1 MSDGWIALHRK
12 IYNSSDFNNQLEV
25 AVFLYLVAM
34 ASHKPVQVVYRKKK
48 LTLKRGEVSIAY
60 KDLAKK
66 FDISERKIR
75 TIIKNL
81 VHTKNLN
88 QTLHK
93 NLSIYSVV
101 KYSKYQDAPPKT
113 DQTLT
118 DRTTTITTIYNSIDK
133 NKIKISNMTN
143 KPKKI
148 TIPTLQDLKTKI
160 IEKPK
165 AKTEWEIAK
174 EKLDAQDFEKYV
186 LHKLNSWFAYLF
198 SSLKIIYLQ
207 TQ

>member
-1 MSDGWIALHRK
+1 MNDGWIALHRK

-34 ASHKPVQVVYRKKK
+34 ASHKPVQVIYRKKK

-81 VHTKNLN
+81 VHTRNLN
-88 QTLHK
+88 QTLTR
-93 NLSIYSVV
+93 NLSVYSIV
-101 KYSKYQDAPPKT
+101 KYSKYQDTPPKT

-118 DRTTTITTIYNSIDK
+118 DRTTTNTNILYSINKNDK
-133 NKIKISNMTN
+133 SLSNMTV

-160 IEKPK
+160 IEKPRQK
-165 AKTEWEIAK
+165 NEFEIMR
-174 EKLDAQDFEKYV
+174 EKLDSEDYEKWV
-186 LHKLNSWFAYLF
+186 LRQLNS
-198 SSLKIIYLQ
+198 
-207 TQ
+207 

>member
-1 MSDGWIALHRK
+1 MTDGWIALHRK
-12 IYNSSDFNNQLEV
+12 IYNSKDFNNQLEV
-25 AVFLYLVAM
+25 AVFLYLVSM
-34 ASHKPVQVVYRKKK
+34 ASHKLVNVIYRKKK

-66 FDISERKIR
+66 FDLSERKIR
-75 TIIKNL
+75 TIISNL
-81 VHTKNLN
+81 VHSGNLN

-93 NLSIYSVV
+93 NLSIYTIV
-101 KYSKYQDAPPKT
+101 KYSKYQDLPPKT

-118 DRTTTITTIYNSIDK
+118 DRTTTIYTNTTSIDK
-133 NKIKISNMTN
+133 NMLSLSSMTD

-165 AKTEWEIAK
+165 EKNEYEIMR
-174 EKLDAQDFEKYV
+174 EKLDAEDYEKWV
-186 LHKLNSWFAYLF
+186 LHTLNS
-198 SSLKIIYLQ
+198 
-207 TQ
+207 

>member
-1 MSDGWIALHRK
+1 MNDGWIALHRK

-25 AVFLYLVAM
+25 AMFLYLVAM

-60 KDLAKK
+60 KDLSKK
-66 FDISERKIR
+66 FDISERKVR

-81 VHTKNLN
+81 VFSKNLN

-93 NLSIYSVV
+93 NLSVYSVV
-101 KYSKYQDAPPKT
+101 KYSKYQDMPSKT

-118 DRTTTITTIYNSIDK
+118 DRTTTIYTNTTSIDK
-133 NKIKISNMTN
+133 NMLSLSSMTV

-148 TIPTLQDLKTKI
+148 QIPILQSLQSKI
-160 IEKPK
+160 IEIP
-165 AKTEWEIAK
+165 K
-174 EKLDAQDFEKYV
+174 EKNEFEIMKERLDAEDYEKWV
-186 LHKLNSWFAYLF
+186 LRKLNS
-198 SSLKIIYLQ
+198 
-207 TQ
+207 

>member
-1 MSDGWIALHRK
+1 MTEGWIALHRK
-12 IYNSSDFNNQLEV
+12 IYNSNDFGNQLEV

-34 ASHKPVQVVYRKKK
+34 ASHKPVQVIYRKKK

-66 FDISERKIR
+66 FDISERKVR
-75 TIIKNL
+75 GIIKNL

-93 NLSIYSVV
+93 NLSIYTIV
-101 KYSKYQDAPPKT
+101 KYSKYQDVPVKT

-118 DRTTTITTIYNSIDK
+118 DRTTTIYTNTTSIDK
-133 NKIKISNMTN
+133 NKISLSSMTN

-148 TIPTLQDLKTKI
+148 QIPLLQDLKTAI

-165 AKTEWEIAK
+165 EKNEWEIAK
-174 EKLDAQDFEKYV
+174 ERLDAEDYENYV
-186 LHKLNSWFAYLF
+186 LRRLNS
-198 SSLKIIYLQ
+198 
-207 TQ
+207 

>member
-34 ASHKPVQVVYRKKK
+34 ASHKPVQVIYRKKK

-60 KDLAKK
+60 KDLANK
-66 FDISERKIR
+66 FDISERKVR
-75 TIIKNL
+75 GIIKNL
-81 VHTKNLN
+81 VHTRNLN

-93 NLSIYSVV
+93 NLSVYSVV
-101 KYSKYQDAPPKT
+101 KYSKYQDLPSKA

-118 DRTTTITTIYNSIDK
+118 DRTTTIYTNTTSIDK
-133 NKIKISNMTN
+133 NMLSLSSMTI

-148 TIPTLQDLKTKI
+148 QIPILQSLQTKI
-160 IEKPK
+160 IETPREKN
-165 AKTEWEIAK
+165 EFEIMK
-174 EKLDAQDFEKYV
+174 ERLDAQDYEKWV
-186 LHKLNSWFAYLF
+186 LRKLNS
-198 SSLKIIYLQ
+198 
-207 TQ
+207 

>member
-1 MSDGWIALHRK
+1 MTDGWIALHRK

-60 KDLAKK
+60 RDLAKK
-66 FDISERKIR
+66 FNLSMQNIK

-81 VHTKNLN
+81 KNSGNIN
-88 QTLHK
+88 QTLTK
-93 NLSIYSVV
+93 NLSIYSIV
-101 KYSKYQDAPPKT
+101 KYSKYQDLEATPNQK
-113 DQTLT
+113 LT
-118 DRTTTITTIYNSIDK
+118 NRTTTIYTNTTSIDK
-133 NKIKISNMTN
+133 NKISLSSMTN

-148 TIPTLQDLKTKI
+148 TIPTLQSLQTKI

-165 AKTEWEIAK
+165 VKNEWEVGK
-174 EKLDAQDFEKYV
+174 ERLDAQDYEKWV
-186 LHKLNSWFAYLF
+186 LHKLNS
-198 SSLKIIYLQ
+198 
-207 TQ
+207 

>member
-1 MSDGWIALHRK
+1 MEGYSRSYGSSMEYRMTDGWIALHRK

-48 LTLKRGEVSIAY
+48 LTLKRGEISIAY
-60 KDLAKK
+60 RDLAKK
-66 FDISERKIR
+66 FNLSMQNIK

-81 VHTKNLN
+81 KNSGNIN
-88 QTLHK
+88 QTLTK
-93 NLSIYSVV
+93 NLSIYSIV
-101 KYSKYQDAPPKT
+101 KYSKYQDLEATPNQK
-113 DQTLT
+113 LT
-118 DRTTTITTIYNSIDK
+118 NRTTTNTNILYSINKNDK
-133 NKIKISNMTN
+133 SLSNMTV

-165 AKTEWEIAK
+165 EKNEWEIAK
-174 EKLDAQDFEKYV
+174 ERLDAEDYEKWV
-186 LHKLNSWFAYLF
+186 LRQLNS
-198 SSLKIIYLQ
+198 
-207 TQ
+207 

>member
-1 MSDGWIALHRK
+1 MTEGWIALHRK
-12 IYNSSDFNNQLEV
+12 IYNSNDFGNQLEV

-34 ASHKPVQVVYRKKK
+34 ASHKPVQVIYRKKK

-66 FDISERKIR
+66 FDISERKVR
-75 TIIKNL
+75 GIIKNL

-93 NLSIYSVV
+93 NLSIYTIV
-101 KYSKYQDAPPKT
+101 KYSKYQDVPVKT

-118 DRTTTITTIYNSIDK
+118 DRTTTIYTNTTSIDK
-133 NKIKISNMTN
+133 NKISLSSMTD

-148 TIPTLQDLKTKI
+148 TIPLLQDLKTKI

-165 AKTEWEIAK
+165 EKNEWEIGK
-174 EKLDAQDFEKYV
+174 ERLDAQDYEKWV
-186 LHKLNSWFAYLF
+186 LHKLNS
-198 SSLKIIYLQ
+198 
-207 TQ
+207 

>member
-1 MSDGWIALHRK
+1 MNDGWIALHRK

-66 FDISERKIR
+66 FNLSMQNIK

-81 VHTKNLN
+81 KNSGNIN
-88 QTLHK
+88 QTLTK
-93 NLSIYSVV
+93 NLSIYSIV
-101 KYSKYQDAPPKT
+101 KYSKYQDLEATPNQK
-113 DQTLT
+113 LT
-118 DRTTTITTIYNSIDK
+118 NRTTTNTNILYSINKNDK
-133 NKIKISNMTN
+133 SLSNMTV

-165 AKTEWEIAK
+165 EKNEWEIAK
-174 EKLDAQDFEKYV
+174 ERLDAEDLEKYV
-186 LHKLNSWFAYLF
+186 LSRLNS
-198 SSLKIIYLQ
+198 
-207 TQ
+207 

>member
-1 MSDGWIALHRK
+1 MTEGWIALHRK
-12 IYNSSDFNNQLEV
+12 IYNSSDFGNQLEV

-34 ASHKPVQVVYRKKK
+34 ASHKPVQVIYRKKK

-66 FDISERKIR
+66 FDISERKVR
-75 TIIKNL
+75 GIIKNL
-81 VHTKNLN
+81 VHTRNLN

-101 KYSKYQDAPPKT
+101 KYSKYQDVPPKT

-118 DRTTTITTIYNSIDK
+118 DRTTTIYTNTTSIVK
-133 NKIKISNMTN
+133 NKISLSSMTN

-148 TIPTLQDLKTKI
+148 QIPLLQDLKTAI
-160 IEKPK
+160 IEKPREK
-165 AKTEWEIAK
+165 NEFEIMK
-174 EKLDAQDFEKYV
+174 ERLDAEDYEKWV
-186 LHKLNSWFAYLF
+186 LRQLNS
-198 SSLKIIYLQ
+198 
-207 TQ
+207 

>member
-1 MSDGWIALHRK
+1 MTEGWIALHRK
-12 IYNSSDFNNQLEV
+12 IYNSNDFGNQLEV

-34 ASHKPVQVVYRKKK
+34 ASHKPVQVIYRKKK

-66 FDISERKIR
+66 FDISERKVR
-75 TIIKNL
+75 GIIKNL
-81 VHTKNLN
+81 VHTRNLN

-93 NLSIYSVV
+93 NLSIYTIV
-101 KYSKYQDAPPKT
+101 KYSKYQDVPVKT

-118 DRTTTITTIYNSIDK
+118 DRTTTIYTNTTSIDK
-133 NKIKISNMTN
+133 NKISLSSMTD

-148 TIPTLQDLKTKI
+148 TIPLLQDLKTKI

-165 AKTEWEIAK
+165 EKNEWEIAK
-174 EKLDAQDFEKYV
+174 ERLDAQDYEKWV
-186 LHKLNSWFAYLF
+186 LHKLNS
-198 SSLKIIYLQ
+198 
-207 TQ
+207 